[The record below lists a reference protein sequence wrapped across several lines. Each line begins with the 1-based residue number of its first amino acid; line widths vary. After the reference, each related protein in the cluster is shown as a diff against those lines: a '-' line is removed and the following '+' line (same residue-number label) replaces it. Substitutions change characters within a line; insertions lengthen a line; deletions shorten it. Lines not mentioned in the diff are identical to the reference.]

1 MADDRLTPSETAMLL
16 LLMAEAREISNPEL
30 NERYGVTLTG
40 KSHKRLVD
48 LKLVESRKGQ
58 RNAFFLQ
65 LSEQGW
71 ARCNEGFAVGD
82 VRPRAAGQ
90 ALTAVMGGLQRYL
103 TAKGLKMVHVFA
115 PGTVAEPVAAPVAEP
130 VAAPPPTASGNVE
143 TGIRNAYRKLAK
155 APGGW
160 VSLADLRP
168 MLGGFNRAQV
178 DRALVAMIEE
188 STDVNLVPESNQ
200 KALTPAQRE
209 AAVRIGDQNKHL
221 ISIGAS

>member
-1 MADDRLTPSETAMLL
+1 
-16 LLMAEAREISNPEL
+16 
-30 NERYGVTLTG
+30 VTLTG
-40 KSHKRLVD
+40 RSRNRLVD
-48 LKLVESRKGQ
+48 LKLVESRKGP

-71 ARCNEGFAVGD
+71 ARCNDGFAIGD

-90 ALTAVMGGLQRYL
+90 ALTAVLGGLQRYL
-103 TAKGLKMVHVFA
+103 DAKGLKMVHVFA
-115 PGTVAEPVAAPVAEP
+115 PGAVAEPVAGP
-130 VAAPPPTASGNVE
+130 VAAPPRSPSGNVE
-143 TGIRNAYRKLAK
+143 TEIRNAYRRLAP

-200 KALTPAQRE
+200 KALTPAHRE